1 MFTEEVIQNPA
12 SKKEVDEIINTAKS
26 DCDKMTIYNQ
36 NSKSILL
43 MGMIMKKLR
52 GKVPAKIIADK
63 IGFSNK

>member
-12 SKKEVDEIINTAKS
+12 NEKEVDEMINSAKS
-26 DCDKMTIYNQ
+26 DCYKMTIYNQ

-52 GKVPAKIIADK
+52 GKVPAKVIADK